1 MKILFVHNSYSDQT
15 PSGEEHASR
24 ELAALLTEHGH
35 EVRWFKRSSD
45 ELRSSM
51 AGPIKAF
58 FTGIYNPYSAKS
70 LDKVLAEYHPDIV
83 QVQNV
88 YPLLSSSIF
97 KPLKRRGIPVVMRC
111 PNYRLFCPNGL
122 CLNKRGEVCEKCFG
136 GKEWNCVFNNCE
148 NNFFKSLGYSIRNA
162 YSRISRNIINGVDVF
177 IVQSEFQKQ
186 KFIQQGILSEKI
198 TILPGICP
206 EIENI
211 DLPPIGEYVSF
222 VGRVSEE
229 KGIHEFIEAARN
241 LPSIPFMVAGSID
254 KNFIIP
260 QNLPSNVKFVGFL
273 KGDDLNKF
281 YLKSRIIVVPSKW
294 YEGFPNVITRGML
307 LKRPI
312 ITTNIGA
319 MPSIIDNDVHGIL
332 IEPNN
337 SKELE
342 LAVKTLYSDI
352 DKCREYGE
360 QGYTKARNLYSR
372 ESIYQILI
380 GAYKQ
385 LIYD

>member
-45 ELRSSM
+45 ELRSSKV
-51 AGPIKAF
+51 GPIKGF
-58 FTGIYNPYSAKS
+58 FTGIYNPCSAKS
-70 LDKVLAEYHPDIV
+70 LDKVLEEYRPDIV
-83 QVQNV
+83 QVQNL

-97 KPLKRRGIPVVMRC
+97 KPLKRRNIPVVMRC

-122 CLNKRGEVCEKCFG
+122 CLDKKGEVCEKCFG

-206 EIENI
+206 EIENY
-211 DLPPIGEYVSF
+211 DLSPIGEYVSF

-319 MPSIIDNDVHGIL
+319 MPSIIDNDVHGVL

-337 SKELE
+337 SRELE

-360 QGYTKARNLYSR
+360 QGYTKARNSYSR